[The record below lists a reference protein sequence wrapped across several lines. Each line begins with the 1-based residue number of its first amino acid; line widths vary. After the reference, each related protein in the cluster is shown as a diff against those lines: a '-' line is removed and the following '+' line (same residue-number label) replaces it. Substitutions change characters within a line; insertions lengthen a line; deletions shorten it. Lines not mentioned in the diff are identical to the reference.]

1 MVAILVEDNGRVNQV
16 GCAMVTK
23 TLARVFGSLARV
35 LGTLAR
41 VFGSLA
47 RVLKT
52 LARVLV
58 SLSVTLLVV
67 LLRGGFESL
76 NRQSPVPHGPGTNV

>member
-1 MVAILVEDNGRVNQV
+1 
-16 GCAMVTK
+16 MVTK
-23 TLARVFGSLARV
+23 TLARVFGSLARD
-35 LGTLAR
+35 LKTLAR

-76 NRQSPVPHGPGTNV
+76 NR

>member
-1 MVAILVEDNGRVNQV
+1 MVEILVEGHGRVNQV
-16 GCAMVTK
+16 RCAMVTK
-23 TLARVFGSLARV
+23 TLARVFGSLARD
-35 LGTLAR
+35 LKTLAR

-58 SLSVTLLVV
+58 SLK
-67 LLRGGFESL
+67 RHPIGYFA
-76 NRQSPVPHGPGTNV
+76 